1 MFEWEQLHRADSAGL
16 IGRASEQALIL
27 AALDASADRTAAVL
41 LTGDAGI
48 GKTAIWESMVAQRRV
63 AGDHVLISRATSAE
77 ALLPWVGMTDLLR
90 TLPPAALASLPDPQR
105 RALEIVSLQ
114 TGLLQFDS
122 PQSSASEALD
132 ERIVG
137 TAFLSALQA
146 ASSSAPVLLA
156 VDDLPSLDTASAAAM
171 TFALRRLDGPHPAR
185 LLATVRDHDP
195 RLQLLHGLPN
205 DRWSLVA
212 IGPLTLGAV
221 FDLLQTRRGI
231 RLARPLLLRVYETSG
246 GNPLYALEI
255 ARALDR
261 LEIIPKAGTPL
272 PVPAG
277 LHALVDARVR
287 DLPADVADVVA
298 ATAAA
303 WRFTASDHDAEAIEL
318 AVAAGMV
325 VVDEPAVVGGARVIR
340 AAHPLLSAAA
350 YNGLTSSR
358 RRQLHA
364 RLAAAAGD
372 PVERVHHAALAASEP
387 KASLAADLDVG
398 VSAALAAGVPN
409 IAVGLAQ
416 LALEHTTDVDLRPAR
431 LDRLADAQLRSGD
444 SSGAWQSQSEAIAA
458 TDPGADRA
466 RRRIRLA
473 EIAVEVTGWL
483 DAERE
488 LQVAIAEA
496 ADDPLVLAEALLTLA
511 AVTDDIDLAVTSA
524 QQAVDLLIAQDDPD
538 PMILSGALAQLAAA
552 RFRAGRGLD
561 HALFARAI
569 DIERAHPSRRLSDR
583 ADAGYAALLKYADD
597 IDTAEDRLLLLL
609 EEARST
615 GDLSSITYALGH
627 LVPLYLWRGQL
638 ERGRAY
644 ADEHFQV
651 AIHGELQGQET
662 QARYNLG
669 LAMAYQGQL
678 NEAERFLLGVLHA
691 EGTGAWIAHRVHA
704 VLGFVSLSRN
714 DAVGAVSHTD
724 LWHSALAEMHF
735 GEPGYSRG
743 HLDHMCAL
751 IGVGRAADAHAFCD
765 ELSEQAERSG
775 RKSAAAVVLTGR
787 AMLEAHVGRTSSA
800 LALSASALSWYETS
814 PLRFDRARTLLIAGR
829 ISRRAKAKSD
839 ARALLTEAA
848 QEFASFGATAW
859 QAQAA
864 SELSRVNVRPSAPAE
879 LTETERLVAQLA
891 ASGLS
896 NREVADRTFL
906 AVKTV
911 EANLA
916 RVYRKLG
923 IRSRAELGARMGAGA
938 S

>member
-1 MFEWEQLHRADSAGL
+1 MSESDQLRGPDRADL
-16 IGRASEQALIL
+16 IGRAFERAAIL

-48 GKTAIWESMVAQRRV
+48 GKTAIWESIVAERRA

-77 ALLPWVGMTDLLR
+77 ARLPWVGMTDLMR
-90 TLPPAALASLPDPQR
+90 TMPPATLESLPDVQR
-105 RALEIVSLQ
+105 RALEVVSLQ
-114 TGLLQFDS
+114 SSGSLQT
-122 PQSSASEALD
+122 SETLD
-132 ERIVG
+132 ERMVG
-137 TAFLSALQA
+137 TALLSALQSA
-146 ASSSAPVLLA
+146 TNTAPVLLA
-156 VDDLPSLDTASAAAM
+156 IDDLPYLDTASASAV
-171 TFALRRLDGPHPAR
+171 TFALRRIEGLHAAR
-185 LLATVRDHDP
+185 LLATVRDHDAQLP
-195 RLQLLHGLPN
+195 VLQGLSS
-205 DRWSLVA
+205 DRYSVVS
-212 IGPLTLGAV
+212 IGPLTLGAL
-221 FDLLQTRRGI
+221 FDLLQSHRGI

-246 GNPLYALEI
+246 GNPLYALEL

-261 LEIIPKAGTPL
+261 LEINPKAGTPL

-277 LHALVDARVR
+277 LNALVDARVR
-287 DLPADVADVVA
+287 DLPADVADIVA

-303 WRFTASDHDAEAIEL
+303 WRFTADDHDSEAIEL

-325 VVDEPAVVGGARVIR
+325 VVDEPAVVGAARIIR

-350 YNGLTSSR
+350 YNGLTAAR

-364 RLAAAAGD
+364 RLAAAADD
-372 PVERVHHAALAASEP
+372 PVERVRHAALAATEP
-387 KASLAADLDVG
+387 QAALAADLDLG
-398 VSAALAAGVPN
+398 VAAALAAGVPD

-416 LALEHTTDVDLRPAR
+416 LSLEHTTDDSLRPAR

-444 SSGAWQSQSEAIAA
+444 SSGAWQSQSDAIVA
-458 TDPGADRA
+458 TAPGAQRA

-473 EIAVEVTGWL
+473 EIATEATSWT

-496 ADDPLVLAEALLTLA
+496 VDDPPVLAEALLTLA
-511 AVTDDIDLAVTSA
+511 AVTDDIDVAEASS
-524 QQAVDLLIAQDDPD
+524 QRAVDLLVAQDDPD

-561 HALFARAI
+561 HDLFARAI

-583 ADAGYAALLKYADD
+583 ADANYAALLKYADD
-597 IDTAEDRLLLLL
+597 IDAAQDRLLALL
-609 EEARST
+609 EEARAT

-627 LVPLYLWRGQL
+627 LVPTYLWRGQL
-638 ERGRAY
+638 ARGRAY
-644 ADEHFQV
+644 ADEHFEV
-651 AIHGELQGQET
+651 AVQGELQSQET

-678 NEAERFLLGVLHA
+678 DEASRILLGVLEA
-691 EGTGAWIAHRVHA
+691 ESINPWIVHRVHA
-704 VLGFVSLSRN
+704 VLGFVALSRN
-714 DAVGAVSHTD
+714 DATGAVEHTD
-724 LWHSALAEMHF
+724 AWHEALVQMHF
-735 GEPGYSRG
+735 GEPGYSRS
-743 HLDHMCAL
+743 HLDHVCAL
-751 IGVGRAADAHAFCD
+751 IEAGRTADAATFCD

-775 RKSAAAVVLTGR
+775 RESASAIVLTGR
-787 AMLEAHVGRTSSA
+787 AMLEAHAGRMSSA
-800 LALSASALSWYETS
+800 LALSASALSWYDTS

-839 ARALLTEAA
+839 ARLLLTEAER
-848 QEFASFGATAW
+848 EFASFGATAW

-864 SELSRVNVRPSAPAE
+864 AELARVNVRPSAPSE

-896 NREVADRTFL
+896 NKEVADRTFL

-923 IRSRAELGARMGAGA
+923 IRSRAELGARMG
-938 S
+938 SNTS

>member
-1 MFEWEQLHRADSAGL
+1 VATDPADL
-16 IGRASEQALIL
+16 IGRTSERAAIL
-27 AALDASADRTAAVL
+27 AALDASADSSAAVL

-48 GKTAIWESMVAQRRV
+48 GKTAIWESIVAERRL
-63 AGDHVLISRATSAE
+63 AGDHVLVSRATAAE
-77 ALLPWVGMTDLLR
+77 ARLPWVGLTDLMR
-90 TLPPAALASLPDPQR
+90 TIRSSTLASLPDLQR
-105 RALEIVSLQ
+105 RALEVVSLHAV
-114 TGLLQFDS
+114 
-122 PQSSASEALD
+122 SSQGAASEALD

-137 TAFLSALQA
+137 TALLSALHA
-146 ASSSAPVLLA
+146 ATDSAPVLLA
-156 VDDLPSLDTASAAAM
+156 VDDLPYLDTATASAV
-171 TFALRRLDGPHPAR
+171 TFALRRMEGRHPAR
-185 LLATVRDHDP
+185 LLATARGSSLHDL
-195 RLQLLHGLPN
+195 RLPALQGLPS
-205 DRWSLVA
+205 DRCSVIS
-212 IGPLTLGAV
+212 IGPLTLGAL

-246 GNPLYALEI
+246 GNPLYALEL

-261 LEIIPKAGTPL
+261 LEISPKPGTPL

-277 LHALVDARVR
+277 LNALVDARVR
-287 DLPADVADVVA
+287 DLPVEVTEVVA

-303 WRFTASDHDAEAIEL
+303 WRFIANDEYTEAVEL

-350 YNGLTSSR
+350 YNGLTASR

-364 RLAAAAGD
+364 RLGAAADD
-372 PVERVHHAALAASEP
+372 PVERVRHLALAATEP
-387 KASLAADLDVG
+387 QATLAADLDAG
-398 VSAALAAGVPN
+398 VAAALAAGVPD

-416 LALEHTTDVDLRPAR
+416 LSLEHTTDVALRPAR

-444 SSGAWQSQSEAIAA
+444 SSGASQSQSEAIAA
-458 TDPGADRA
+458 TAPGAGRA

-473 EIAVEVTGWL
+473 EIAVEVTSWA

-511 AVTDDIDLAVTSA
+511 AVTDDIDLAETSA
-524 QQAVDLLIAQDDPD
+524 QRAVDLLVAQDDPD
-538 PMILSGALAQLAAA
+538 PMILSGALNQLAGA

-561 HALFARAI
+561 HELFARAI

-583 ADAGYAALLKYADD
+583 ADASYAALLKYADD
-597 IDTAEDRLLLLL
+597 LNGAEDRLVPLL
-609 EEARST
+609 EEARAA
-615 GDLSSITYALGH
+615 GDLSSITYALSH
-627 LVPLYLWRGQL
+627 LVHLHLWRGQL
-638 ERGRAY
+638 AQGRAY
-644 ADEHFQV
+644 ADEHLEV
-651 AIHGELQGQET
+651 AVHGELQGQEA

-669 LAMAYQGQL
+669 LAMACQGQL
-678 NEAERFLLGVLHA
+678 DDADRLLLGVLDTARTHA
-691 EGTGAWIAHRVHA
+691 WLVHRVHA
-704 VLGFVSLSRN
+704 VLGFVALSRN
-714 DAVGAVSHTD
+714 DAVGAVQHTD
-724 LWHSALAEMHF
+724 LWHEALIEMHF
-735 GEPGYSRG
+735 GEPGYSRS
-743 HLDHMCAL
+743 HLDHLCAL
-751 IGVGRAADAHAFCD
+751 VGVGRMTDADAFCS
-765 ELSEQAERSG
+765 ELDQQAQRAG
-775 RKSAAAVVLTGR
+775 RESASAVVLTGR
-787 AMLEAHVGRTSSA
+787 AMLEAHAGRLTEA
-800 LALSASALSWYETS
+800 LALSASALSWYDTS

-839 ARALLTEAA
+839 ARALLTESER
-848 QEFASFGATAW
+848 EFASFGATAW

-864 SELSRVNVRPSAPAE
+864 AELARVNVRPAAPAE

-916 RVYRKLG
+916 RIYRKLG
-923 IRSRAELGARMGAGA
+923 IRSRAELGARMGANA